1 MNIVNLAW
9 ANIKKGKSAA
19 ISLFILIFIA
29 GLLLNIGMTVIFKIN
44 TFYDDKVKE
53 LHDSHLS
60 MIMSSS
66 DYEPSKGDFLKSYS
80 GVSESEM
87 ESILLMS
94 TAKFRYG
101 NSEMNQSA
109 ALLNADA
116 NRTIAPLKLM
126 EKIDLSNE
134 PDIYLPYSFK
144 VSGGYKLADT
154 FTITYQEKEYR
165 YHVAGFFEATMLG
178 TTNTTLMKYFLPDP
192 EYRQLSDQLGGE
204 AKGTFISAILKDST
218 QSARLLQ
225 DYNKLYPRL
234 NEEWKSSFFW
244 SMDIEMMKSVSTMT
258 IHIVAMILVAFA
270 AIIVL
275 VALIVIKFRVTN
287 SIEDGIVNIGVL
299 KAVGYTSRQIMY
311 SIILQFML
319 ITFIAGIVGVAAS
332 YMVMPVFGGVI
343 SSLSGLLWIQSFNIG
358 INLTSILIVA
368 VLVLTVTLFSS
379 MRIRKLHPIAALRGG
394 IMTHSFK
401 KNLFPLDKA
410 MGGLNFMLA
419 CKTMMANSRQNI
431 MIAMI
436 MAAVTYASVFSIVLY
451 YNVVTDKTAFVH
463 LVGAETSNVIVQSK
477 SGMDSEKLITAI
489 EQMDGVE
496 KTAIL
501 DFISMQIDGQPFYMN
516 ISDDYSK
523 LENQAVYEGRY
534 PQYDNEIAISWA
546 VSQLLHK
553 KIGDTVMVEEGDAG
567 YPFLITGL
575 SQSISNMGQLTS
587 VTLAG
592 IRQLIP
598 DYTGTMINVY
608 LKGTD
613 NASFIE
619 NIKTQYGDLAV
630 EYSDVDETITS
641 QSSVYISAVFA
652 VMVLVLT
659 VTVLVVVLILYLV
672 IKTMIL
678 KRKREFGIFKATG
691 YTTLQL
697 MTQIMF
703 SFVPIVITGV
713 TIGGVLGIQY
723 TNSMLTL
730 LLSGAGIHNAQF
742 MIEVP
747 LIIGLCIG
755 LVLLSYLVSM
765 IVARRIKGISAYE
778 LITE

>member
-165 YHVAGFFEATMLG
+165 YRVAGFFEATMLG

-192 EYRQLSDQLGGE
+192 EYRQLTDQLGG

-244 SMDIEMMKSVSTMT
+244 SMDIEMMKSVSTLT

-394 IMTHSFK
+394 IITHSFK

-619 NIKTQYGDLAV
+619 NIKTQYGDLAI
-630 EYSDVDETITS
+630 EYTDVDETITS

-697 MTQIMF
+697 MTQIML

-765 IVARRIKGISAYE
+765 IVSRRIKGISAYE